1 MDETADFQ
9 LLVGTFDKESSAAE
23 AVTRLL
29 AAFDGRRKELPAVAS
44 VVKDADGELAIRE
57 TDDIGR
63 KKGAIA
69 GGVAGGLLGLLGGK
83 RKAVVGAGLGAL
95 LGGMAAEKMDTGIP
109 DPQLEAIGQSLK
121 VATSAVVAVVATS
134 ALGDAKA
141 TVAGM
146 GGSTVVDPFRRDT
159 DFVRQLQSGDY
170 ESALASLAV
179 HTESLVANAG
189 DVAGSTAGD
198 LTGKASDLLNRNTG

>member
-1 MDETADFQ
+1 MSETIDFQ
-9 LLVGTFDKESSAAE
+9 LLVGTFDEEDSATE

-29 AAFDGRRKELPAVAS
+29 AAFDGRRKDLPAVAS
-44 VVKDADGELAIRE
+44 VAKSAGGELTIRE

-95 LGGMAAEKMDTGIP
+95 LGGLAAEKMDTGIP

-121 VATSAVVAVVATS
+121 AATSAVVAIVATS

-146 GGSTVVDPFRRDT
+146 GGSVVVDPFRRDT
-159 DFVRQLQSGDY
+159 DFVRQLKSGDY

-189 DVAGSTAGD
+189 DIAGSTAED
-198 LTGKASDLLNRNTG
+198 LTGKASDLLNKNQG